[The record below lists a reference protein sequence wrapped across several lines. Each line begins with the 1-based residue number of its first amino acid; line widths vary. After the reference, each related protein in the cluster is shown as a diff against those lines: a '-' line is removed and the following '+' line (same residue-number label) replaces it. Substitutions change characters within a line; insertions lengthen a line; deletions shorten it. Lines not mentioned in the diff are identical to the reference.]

1 MKGELLKKEKMGK
14 VKGSLERVLNEPRK
28 GQEIHR
34 REEKGRGATVERAEQ
49 FIYTGNAS
57 VYSYHRTSPETSK
70 RNSLSPHSPPQ
81 R

>member
-1 MKGELLKKEKMGK
+1 MKGELLKKEEMGK

-34 REEKGRGATVERAEQ
+34 REEKGRAATVERVEQ
-49 FIYTGNAS
+49 FISKGDAS
-57 VYSYHRTSPETSK
+57 VHSCHRTFPESSK